1 MTPDGFVGLP
11 RRGGG
16 GSKRGRS
23 EGSPQAGGWVSAGTR
38 AVIPSNGRQGPLALN
53 DPLMNY
59 DFALNISWVIL
70 VFKMDRYHLVTEIY
84 DTDSK
89 ADIM

>member
-1 MTPDGFVGLP
+1 
-11 RRGGG
+11 
-16 GSKRGRS
+16 
-23 EGSPQAGGWVSAGTR
+23 
-38 AVIPSNGRQGPLALN
+38 
-53 DPLMNY
+53 MNY
-59 DFALNISWVIL
+59 DFALNTSWVIL